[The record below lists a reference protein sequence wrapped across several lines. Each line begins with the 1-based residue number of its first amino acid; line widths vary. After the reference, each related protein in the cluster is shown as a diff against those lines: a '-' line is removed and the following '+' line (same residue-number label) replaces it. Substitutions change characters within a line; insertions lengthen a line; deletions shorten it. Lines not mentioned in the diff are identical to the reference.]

1 MLDGNFRK
9 SVETVTL
16 PTGRWLVRI
25 GFSADVL
32 TFSGLVFSFATAWM
46 IALGHFWIAIVLLTL
61 TGFHDLFDGPV
72 AKASKRAS
80 QRGAFF
86 DSVMDRVADS
96 LVLGG
101 VAFYLTEHQHG
112 QLVLLPFAILTT
124 TYLISYQRSKAESL
138 GLAAKGGLME
148 RAERMILLG
157 IGLIAKPIFVPV
169 LWILLVLISFTA
181 ISRFVKVWNAASG
194 RDAVIRRRI
203 EAWREGRVDS
213 RWRAWRESRESIGV
227 PRRELARTTG
237 RRRARARRQ
246 ETVSSRSGRTLRE
259 RRRATRGQH
268 AGGTSARRTARRTPP
283 AA

>member
-96 LVLGG
+96 LILGG
-101 VAFYLTEHQHG
+101 VAFYLTAHGHG

-124 TYLISYQRSKAESL
+124 TFLISYQRSKAESL
-138 GLAAKGGLME
+138 GLTAKGGLME

-157 IGLIAKPIFVPV
+157 VGLLATPIFIPV
-169 LWILLVLISFTA
+169 LWIMLALPAMTA
-181 ISRFVKVWNAASG
+181 GGRFWRVWQVAARPAPS
-194 RDAVIRRRI
+194 
-203 EAWREGRVDS
+203 S
-213 RWRAWRESRESIGV
+213 SST
-227 PRRELARTTG
+227 L
-237 RRRARARRQ
+237 RARQHSRRLRRGLSR
-246 ETVSSRSGRTLRE
+246 SSR
-259 RRRATRGQH
+259 H
-268 AGGTSARRTARRTPP
+268 
-283 AA
+283 

>member
-46 IALGHFWIAIVLLTL
+46 IALGHFWIAVVLLTL

-96 LVLGG
+96 LILGG
-101 VAFYLTEHQHG
+101 VAYYLTAHGHG

-157 IGLIAKPIFVPV
+157 VGLLAKVIFVPV
-169 LWILLVLISFTA
+169 LWIMLVLTA
-181 ISRFVKVWNAASG
+181 MTAAGRFWRIWQIAASPDPPMTRAG
-194 RDAVIRRRI
+194 RIHHH
-203 EAWREGRVDS
+203 
-213 RWRAWRESRESIGV
+213 
-227 PRRELARTTG
+227 
-237 RRRARARRQ
+237 
-246 ETVSSRSGRTLRE
+246 SSRVRRGLSRTS
-259 RRRATRGQH
+259 RR
-268 AGGTSARRTARRTPP
+268 
-283 AA
+283 

>member
-16 PTGRWLVRI
+16 PAGRWMVRI

-86 DSVMDRVADS
+86 DSVMDRVSDS
-96 LVLGG
+96 LILGG
-101 VAFYLTEHQHG
+101 VAFYLTAHGHG

-157 IGLIAKPIFVPV
+157 VGLLAKPIFIPV
-169 LWILLVLISFTA
+169 LWIMLALTA
-181 ISRFVKVWNAASG
+181 MTAAGRFWRIWQIAASADPPMTQAG
-194 RDAVIRRRI
+194 RIHHHSSRIRR
-203 EAWREGRVDS
+203 GLS
-213 RWRAWRESRESIGV
+213 RTSR
-227 PRRELARTTG
+227 R
-237 RRRARARRQ
+237 
-246 ETVSSRSGRTLRE
+246 
-259 RRRATRGQH
+259 
-268 AGGTSARRTARRTPP
+268 
-283 AA
+283 

>member
-32 TFSGLVFSFATAWM
+32 TFSGLVFSIATAFM
-46 IALGHFWIAIVLLTL
+46 IAVGHFWIAAVLLTL

-86 DSVMDRVADS
+86 DSVIDRITDA
-96 LVLGG
+96 LLLGG
-101 VAFYLTEHQHG
+101 VAYYLTAHHHG
-112 QLVLLPFAILTT
+112 QLVLLPFAIVTT
-124 TYLISYQRSKAESL
+124 TFMISYQRSKAESL

-157 IGLIAKPIFVPV
+157 IGMLAKPIFIPV
-169 LWILLVLISFTA
+169 LWLLLVLTFMTA
-181 ISRFVKVWNAASG
+181 AGRFWRIWKIAASPDPPMMQAG
-194 RDAVIRRRI
+194 RIHHHSTRLRR
-203 EAWREGRVDS
+203 GLS
-213 RWRAWRESRESIGV
+213 RTSR
-227 PRRELARTTG
+227 P
-237 RRRARARRQ
+237 
-246 ETVSSRSGRTLRE
+246 
-259 RRRATRGQH
+259 
-268 AGGTSARRTARRTPP
+268 
-283 AA
+283 